1 MTSAHHSADG
11 SLDSEHKRTRRDKG
25 LYKQSGSKFWWYAI
39 SHRGRLIRQSTGK
52 TDIKKAREVL
62 KAKRDELAAARGG
75 YTTVSGPGTRRVS
88 VADRLAALLRDYELR
103 GVRSLAQVRAHLGFP
118 PQSDGAPRRILE
130 AFGRERVIEVTEEM
144 VDEYIRQRLAAGA
157 RPATI
162 NRETQLLAQAIRP
175 FLLKHRLPVPPMRKL
190 PEENT
195 REGFLTRAEIE
206 SVIKRLPPDLRDF
219 TRWAYFTAWRKGEIA
234 SLRWTDVDVEGRTV
248 RLSWRRSK
256 NKKART
262 MTLAGE
268 LAAIIERRSA
278 ARAAL
283 VVKKGLETDR
293 VFFRKD
299 GSPVQDFKKAW
310 ASACKASGVA
320 DRLFHDLRRSGIR
333 NMTRAGVSRKVATT
347 ISGHRTEA
355 IYARYDIADEEDLKD
370 AVIKTQAYVETL
382 PKNAAAASAQ
392 AHIRAV
398 SKRSSPR
405 RSSEALGSARS

>member
-1 MTSAHHSADG
+1 MTSAHQAAD
-11 SLDSEHKRTRRDKG
+11 SSSDSDQKRTRRDKG
-25 LYKQSGSKFWWYAI
+25 LYKQPGSKFWWYAI

-52 TDIKKAREVL
+52 TDVKKAREVL

-75 YTTVSGPGTRRVS
+75 YTTVSGPETRRVS
-88 VADRLAALLRDYELR
+88 VADRLTALLRDYELR

-118 PQSDGAPRRILE
+118 AKPDGTPRRILE
-130 AFGRERVIEVTEEM
+130 VFGRERVVEVSEEM
-144 VDEYIRQRLAAGA
+144 VDEYIKHRLAAGA

-175 FLLKHRLPVPPMRKL
+175 FLQKHRLPVPPIRKL
-190 PEENT
+190 PEDNT
-195 REGFLTRAEIE
+195 REGFFTRAEIE
-206 SVIKRLPPDLRDF
+206 SVIKRLPSDLRDF
-219 TRWAYFTAWRKGEIA
+219 IRWAYFTAWRKGEIA

-310 ASACKASGVA
+310 ASACKAAGVA
-320 DRLFHDLRRSGIR
+320 GRLFHDLRRSGIR
-333 NMTRAGVSRKVATT
+333 NMTRAGVSRKVATA

-382 PKNAAAASAQ
+382 PKKAATRAYGTAAA
-392 AHIRAV
+392 
-398 SKRSSPR
+398 R
-405 RSSEALGSARS
+405 RS